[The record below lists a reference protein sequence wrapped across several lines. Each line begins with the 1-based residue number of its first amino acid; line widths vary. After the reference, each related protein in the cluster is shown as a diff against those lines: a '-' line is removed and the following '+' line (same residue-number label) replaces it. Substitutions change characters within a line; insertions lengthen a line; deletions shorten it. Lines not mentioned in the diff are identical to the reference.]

1 MDGKLEDLVR
11 RVADVEDAVR
21 RELEGVMQNLGSRV
35 TSEANNS
42 ASALE
47 DSQRTFRQQL
57 EDAQRRAQEIAEQAQ
72 LQVGENFKSRW
83 NVWRYLPAPLDSA
96 SLLALDEGGAIAAID
111 VAGARSATPG
121 GETGC
126 GGRQLAAAARGHGG

>member
-11 RVADVEDAVR
+11 RVADVEDTVR

-42 ASALE
+42 ASALQ
-47 DSQRTFRQQL
+47 DSHRTFQQQL

-72 LQVGENFKSRW
+72 LQVGENKRRCRLDW
-83 NVWRYLPAPLDSA
+83 QCVPPLPGSACAPLCFRQRRRY
-96 SLLALDEGGAIAAID
+96 
-111 VAGARSATPG
+111 RSN
-121 GETGC
+121 
-126 GGRQLAAAARGHGG
+126 